1 MLVNAFFPSVP
12 GRISSESSWLY
23 LRVLSALQPYVRT
36 LTTLFISQA
45 IEGGND
51 SARREMSIQ
60 DFGSSFG
67 EGVSMFL
74 VIREIVALY

>member
-1 MLVNAFFPSVP
+1 MLVKAFFPSVP
-12 GRISSESSWLY
+12 GRIGSESSWLY

-45 IEGGND
+45 IKGGND
-51 SARREMSIQ
+51 SARR

-67 EGVSMFL
+67 ERVSTFWVL
-74 VIREIVALY
+74 RGIVALY

>member
-1 MLVNAFFPSVP
+1 MLVKAFFPSVP
-12 GRISSESSWLY
+12 GRIGSESSWLY

-45 IEGGND
+45 IKGGND
-51 SARREMSIQ
+51 SARREMSR

-67 EGVSMFL
+67 ERVSTFWVL
-74 VIREIVALY
+74 RGIVALY